1 MSAVIRPPV
10 CRLIGWAME
19 LIMWTK
25 ALGFVIEM
33 VSVSDYCECK
43 LKNYKTRETQE
54 MKLTQQLNHTVI
66 MLVDI
71 EQSVIPPQDAHG
83 RLVLQVYLGLYT
95 NWSSVLYIRKIFVSW
110 L

>member
-1 MSAVIRPPV
+1 MSAVIRLPV

-19 LIMWTK
+19 LLMWTK

-43 LKNYKTRETQE
+43 LKNYKTREIQE

-71 EQSVIPPQDAHG
+71 EQSVIPPQDANG
-83 RLVLQVYLGLYT
+83 RLCCKFTLACTLIGVQCYT
-95 NWSSVLYIRKIFVSW
+95 YVKSL
-110 L
+110 